1 VAQTP
6 KSRRLGVPVLVAI
19 VLLVVFAA
27 LFLIVAV
34 SYHPAPVG
42 DATLSANSYVDKVD
56 ALLANADPSRAPD
69 LLVQCQC
76 VVCHVNGANN
86 VAPSF
91 TGLSGRA
98 AQRHPP
104 LTGPAYVYESIINPT
119 AYVVEG
125 YAAVMPENFAD
136 RIPDRDL
143 GDIIAYLL
151 KQ

>member
-1 VAQTP
+1 MV
-6 KSRRLGVPVLVAI
+6 RRLGLPVIVAL
-19 VLLVVFAA
+19 VLLAA
-27 LFLIVAV
+27 TLILFLVVALG
-34 SYHPAPVG
+34 YHPAQTA
-42 DATLSANSYVDKVD
+42 DATLSARSYVDTVD
-56 ALLANADPSRAPD
+56 ALLVGADASRAPD
-69 LLVQCQC
+69 LIVKYQC

-98 AQRHPP
+98 STQHKP
-104 LTGPAYVYESIINPT
+104 LTAPAYIYESIIHPT
-119 AYVVEG
+119 AFVVTG
-125 YAAVMPENFAD
+125 YAAVMPQNFAD